1 MGPFSCRLGVLDISQ
16 SKQSFLDYDGFV
28 EKFKPRKTTDDCM
41 TPPEVYEAVLS
52 WASERYGFDPADVV
66 RPFWPGGDYEGFD
79 YPEGC
84 VVLDNPPFSKL
95 AAIKRFYLDRGIR
108 FFLFCPSLT
117 ALSGKALAMR
127 LTHVICD
134 ASVTYE
140 NGAVVRTA
148 FVTDMGGDVVLMSA
162 PDLGKL
168 VNAASDRAARRM
180 APKAQLPKYDYPD
193 AVVTAAMVQ
202 RYAKHG
208 VAYEVR
214 RADCCHI
221 SALDARRAQGK
232 SVFGGGLLLSERA
245 TAERATAER
254 ATAERAVAER
264 AAAEKA
270 AAERVHAHVWELSDR
285 ERAIQAMLGGD

>member
-1 MGPFSCRLGVLDISQ
+1 MGPFSCRLGVLAISQ

-28 EKFKPRKTTDDCM
+28 ERFKPKRTTDDCM
-41 TPPEVYEAVLS
+41 TPPEVFEVVLS
-52 WASERYGFDPADVV
+52 WASARYGFDRADVV

-108 FFLFCPSLT
+108 FFLFCPLLT
-117 ALSGKALAMR
+117 ALGGKALAMR

-134 ASVTYE
+134 ADVTYE

-162 PDLGKL
+162 PDLGEL
-168 VNAASDRAARRM
+168 VNAATGHAVRRM
-180 APKAQLPKYDYPD
+180 RPKAKYDYPD
-193 AVVTAAMVQ
+193 AVVTCAMVQ
-202 RYAKHG
+202 RYAKYG
-208 VAYEVR
+208 VPYEVR

-221 SALDARRAQGK
+221 SALDAQRAVGK
-232 SVFGGGLLLSERA
+232 GVFGGGLLLSERA
-245 TAERATAER
+245 AVERAA
-254 ATAERAVAER
+254 AER
-264 AAAEKA
+264 AAAERA
-270 AAERVHAHVWELSDR
+270 RAHVWELSDR
-285 ERAIQAMLGGD
+285 ERAVQAMLGGD